1 MVAAVAGRYGA
12 HVIVDRIP
20 ESRHSLAY
28 GICVVGDHGLLI
40 AHSDGDR
47 AVAVRTNDPYDVA
60 ALRDLLRPYW
70 ETRSRSP
77 RRPGGAPQSPSPAA
91 PRGPSVG

>member
-20 ESRHSLAY
+20 ASRHSLAY
-28 GICVVGDHGLLI
+28 GICVAGDHGLLI

-70 ETRSRSP
+70 ENKKP
-77 RRPGGAPQSPSPAA
+77 IIEEVGRRTPESVTGRTA
-91 PRGPSVG
+91 GPSVG